1 MELLSFVKMEQNESA
16 VDANERKKHR
26 EYREYLKELQA
37 EGETLWCYPFV
48 DSPHSNGVIQKV
60 RVNLKGHLIGTI
72 ITEIG
77 KMDVVLDKLQIRH
90 SSDRDD
96 YQMEFDA
103 STESE
108 QPKLSL
114 KAEFE
119 AAWADYIKDFN

>member
-1 MELLSFVKMEQNESA
+1 MELLNLAKLEQNDSVLEA
-16 VDANERKKHR
+16 AERKKNR
-26 EYREYLKELQA
+26 ERREYLKDLQA
-37 EGETLWCYPFV
+37 EGETLWVYPFV

-72 ITEIG
+72 MTEIG
-77 KMDVVLDKLQIRH
+77 KMDVVLDKLMVRH

-108 QPKLSL
+108 QPKISL

-119 AAWADYIKDFN
+119 AAWNDYLKDFN